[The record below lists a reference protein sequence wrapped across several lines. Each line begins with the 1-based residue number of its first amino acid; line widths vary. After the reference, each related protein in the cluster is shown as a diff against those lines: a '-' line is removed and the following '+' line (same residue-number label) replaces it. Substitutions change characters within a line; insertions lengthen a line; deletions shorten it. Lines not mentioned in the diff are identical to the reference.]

1 MGAGILPVALYKGEL
16 YFLFGKER
24 ERPNETARG
33 WADFG
38 GGHEEGEKPI
48 ETAAREGA
56 EESSGFLGNRYKI
69 ANKLKKRKVTIKTD
83 NKQYTTYVLPIEYD
97 ENLPK
102 YFNNQISFLKTYV
115 DKKELNNTTMYEKE
129 QLRWFPMSSL
139 CKQKSKFR
147 PFYREIVSKL
157 IASPQS
163 IRRLFRK
170 STQKATQKTSKM
182 IKMIKTNKTRK
193 RKTT

>member
-1 MGAGILPVALYKGEL
+1 MGAGILPVALYKGQL

-38 GGHEEGEKPI
+38 GGHEDGEKPI

-115 DKKELNNTTMYEKE
+115 NKKELNNTTMYEKE
-129 QLRWFPMSSL
+129 QLRWFPLSSL
-139 CKQKSKFR
+139 LRYKSTFR
-147 PFYREIVSKL
+147 PFYREIVGKL
-157 IASPQS
+157 VSSQKS
-163 IRRLFRK
+163 IRFLFRK
-170 STQKATQKTSKM
+170 STNTVKRVPSFA
-182 IKMIKTNKTRK
+182 
-193 RKTT
+193 RKTLKRDKNKV